1 MKILFVE
8 TLYKGHHISL
18 YAKKLIDKFTK
29 KNLVYF
35 LTSARASKSEEFKS
49 INNLKKKIKIVTIAT
64 HEDSKNK
71 KDFSIFIYHFRNL
84 CLVYKS
90 AINIIKKEKIDCV
103 YFNHLDPYI
112 FILSI
117 FFFFNFKIK
126 VYGLLL
132 NIKFHQ
138 YFFNLRK
145 KDYLDEI
152 KLYLFKSFLRKKYI
166 KKIFIVD
173 PLFIK
178 FLNLKEIKS
187 NKIIK
192 INEAFNKTKNT
203 NVIKN
208 KYTKQKTI
216 LIYGAISMRKNFK
229 LLIDFLISSKLINK
243 FKLIIAGRFDDDCYK
258 IINTSEYRKIINKK
272 RLIIKDYFIN
282 FNEEKN
288 LFKKTDLVWLCY
300 KGGSDGSSGVLQ
312 MSIDNIKPVIYYNKG
327 LINNICQTH
336 KLGFQ
341 IFHNEEQLS
350 QLGDFFSSKNLDR
363 KIIQVK
369 KNIKKYKK
377 KIKKELIFEN
387 KIYQEIE
394 KDIL

>member
-1 MKILFVE
+1 MKILFIE

-18 YAKKLIDKFTK
+18 YAKKLLDKFVK
-29 KNLVYF
+29 KNQVYL
-35 LTSARASKSEEFKS
+35 LTSIKASKSEEFKS
-49 INNLKKKIKIVTIAT
+49 INNFTKKIEIVTIPT
-64 HEDSKNK
+64 HNDTKNK
-71 KDFSIFIYHFRNL
+71 KVISIFIYHFRNL
-84 CLVYKS
+84 YMVYKS
-90 AINIIKKEKIDCV
+90 AINIIRKEKIDLV

-126 VYGLLL
+126 VFGLLL

-138 YFFNLRK
+138 YYFNLRK

-166 KKIFIVD
+166 KKIFIID

-178 FLNLKEIKS
+178 FLNFKEIKS

-192 INEAFNKTKNT
+192 INEAFNKTKNS
-203 NVIKN
+203 NSIKK

-216 LIYGAISMRKNFK
+216 LIYGSISIRKNFK

-243 FKLIIAGRFDDDCYK
+243 FRLIIAGRFDDVSKK
-258 IINTSEYRKIINKK
+258 IINSGKYYKIINKK
-272 RLIIKDYFIN
+272 RLIIKDYFIKL
-282 FNEEKN
+282 NEEKN
-288 LFKKTDLVWLCY
+288 LFKNTDLVWLCY
-300 KGGSDGSSGVLQ
+300 KEGSDGSSGVLQ
-312 MSIDNIKPVIYYNKG
+312 MSIDNIKPVIFYNKG

-341 IFHNEEQLS
+341 IFHNKEQLS
-350 QLGDFFSSKNLDR
+350 QLGDFFSSKNLDH

>member
-1 MKILFVE
+1 MKILFIE
-8 TLYKGHHISL
+8 INYKGHHISL
-18 YAKKLIDKFTK
+18 YAKKLIEKFIK
-29 KNLVYF
+29 KNQVYL

-229 LLIDFLISSKLINK
+229 LLIDFLIGSKLINK
-243 FKLIIAGRFDDDCYK
+243 FKLIIAGRFDDDCKK
-258 IINTSEYRKIINKK
+258 IINASEYRKIINKK
-272 RLIIKDYFIN
+272 KLIIKDYFIN

-300 KGGSDGSSGVLQ
+300 KGGSDGSSGVLE
-312 MSIDNIKPVIYYNKG
+312 MSIDNIKPVIYYDKG

-336 KLGFQ
+336 KLGFK
-341 IFHNEEQLS
+341 IFFNKDQFS
-350 QLGDFFSSKNLDR
+350 QLGNFFSSKNLDH
-363 KIIQVK
+363 KIFQVK
-369 KNIKKYKK
+369 KNIKKYKRN
-377 KIKKELIFEN
+377 IRKELIFEN

-394 KDIL
+394 KNNF

>member
-29 KNLVYF
+29 KNQVYL
-35 LTSARASKSEEFKS
+35 LTSVKASKSEEFKS
-49 INNLKKKIKIVTIAT
+49 INNFKKKIEIVTIAT
-64 HEDSKNK
+64 HEDTKNK

-126 VYGLLL
+126 VFGLLL

-178 FLNLKEIKS
+178 FLNFKEIKS

-203 NVIKN
+203 NVIKK

-216 LIYGAISMRKNFK
+216 LIYGSISMRKNFK

-243 FKLIIAGRFDDDCYK
+243 FKLIIAGRFDDDCKK
-258 IINTSEYRKIINKK
+258 IINASKYRKIINKK

-336 KLGFQ
+336 KLGFK
-341 IFHNEEQLS
+341 IFFNKDQFS
-350 QLGDFFSSKNLDR
+350 QLGNFFSSKNLDH
-363 KIIQVK
+363 KIFQVK
-369 KNIKKYKK
+369 KNIKKYKRN
-377 KIKKELIFEN
+377 IRKELIFEN

-394 KDIL
+394 KNNF

>member
-29 KNLVYF
+29 KNQVYL
-35 LTSARASKSEEFKS
+35 LTSVRASKSEEFKS

-64 HEDSKNK
+64 HADSKNK

-166 KKIFIVD
+166 NKIFIVD
-173 PLFIK
+173 PLFTK

-341 IFHNEEQLS
+341 IFHNKEQFSQLS
-350 QLGDFFSSKNLDR
+350 YFFSSKNLDH